1 MMKIYKGIFL
11 ISIMFFI
18 TACLYKPFQP
28 PLTGYEQW
36 IKKNV
41 GHEGV
46 KKAMR
51 DCGFKNVYGYSG
63 GKRESNEDI
72 AKEENCMFKNG
83 FQYDDNRY
91 KGICSLPDA
100 EKIAACHSSN

>member
-1 MMKIYKGIFL
+1 MFKLCKIIFS
-11 ISIMFFI
+11 SILVLAV

-28 PLTGYEQW
+28 SPPAYTRW

-51 DCGFKNVYGYSG
+51 DCGYKYIYNHADITDTT
-63 GKRESNEDI
+63 EDF
-72 AKEENCMFKNG
+72 ARRENCMFKNG
-83 FQYDDNRY
+83 FQYNDGY
-91 KGICSLPDA
+91 KGICSLSDA
-100 EKIAACHSSN
+100 GKVAACHSSN